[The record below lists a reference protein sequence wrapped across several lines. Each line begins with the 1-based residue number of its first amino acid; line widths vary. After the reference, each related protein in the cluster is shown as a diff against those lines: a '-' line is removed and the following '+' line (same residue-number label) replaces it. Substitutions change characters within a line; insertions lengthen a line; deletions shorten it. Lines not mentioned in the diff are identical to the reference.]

1 MNEETVTVMSG
12 EYVELLEKI
21 AEKSDNDIIQFII
34 VLGVFLVI
42 LIPSLWIIVRS
53 INKSSRDSR
62 NSDIEEKKTLIA
74 VIERN
79 TEAFSDLKG
88 TVNVGNTAITTML
101 TNIDSTVTSVRDIS
115 SKILTNQKLLTEKVD
130 RVVSDHDQLIDSI
143 NKSNEHISI
152 MNDVI
157 DLVEDTNTVVH
168 KHADR

>member
-12 EYVELLEKI
+12 EYVDLLEQI
-21 AEKSDNDIIQFII
+21 AEKSDNDILQFFI

-42 LIPSLWIIVRS
+42 LIPSMLLLVRF
-53 INKSSRDSR
+53 INKSLRESRS
-62 NSDIEEKKTLIA
+62 NDIEEKKTLIA

-101 TNIDSTVTSVRDIS
+101 TNIDQNVTNVRDIS
-115 SKILTNQKLLTEKVD
+115 SKILTNQKLLTEKVE
-130 RVVSDHDQLIDSI
+130 RVVNDHDQLIDSI
-143 NKSNEHISI
+143 NKSNEHIAI

-157 DLVEDTNTVVH
+157 DIVEDTNTVVH